1 MLPFLP
7 TCPCNRV
14 RLEKLLWHI
23 LMPRPIN
30 TPDGLVHLV
39 QPFARWYCCSL
50 PKSSAGMLDL
60 RCLKNIASTT
70 VKAETPFL
78 QVTRA
83 GAKSLLK
90 RSMDPLSVTSS
101 AYVQLN
107 ASTGLDIEKEED
119 PFPYICIL
127 LRYLGSP
134 SHLLTC
140 AFINGNMK
148 STSSNTLSEQNKRQA
163 LGVQFS

>member
-1 MLPFLP
+1 
-7 TCPCNRV
+7 
-14 RLEKLLWHI
+14 
-23 LMPRPIN
+23 
-30 TPDGLVHLV
+30 
-39 QPFARWYCCSL
+39 
-50 PKSSAGMLDL
+50 MLDL
-60 RCLKNIASTT
+60 RCLRDIASTT
-70 VKAETPFL
+70 AKAETLFL

-107 ASTGLDIEKEED
+107 ASTGLDIDKEED

-148 STSSNTLSEQNKRQA
+148 STSSNTLSEQNF
-163 LGVQFS
+163 LN